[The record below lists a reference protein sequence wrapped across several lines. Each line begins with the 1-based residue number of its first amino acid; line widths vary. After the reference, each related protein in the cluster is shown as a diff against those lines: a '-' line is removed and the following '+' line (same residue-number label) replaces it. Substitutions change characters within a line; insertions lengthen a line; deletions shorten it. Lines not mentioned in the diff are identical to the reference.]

1 MSSVVSKPGNH
12 LGHINYTK
20 IQINIATVIPLHY
33 SKLMILRYHVQL
45 KDKMTRNFEKYIHS
59 LGFNS

>member
-1 MSSVVSKPGNH
+1 MMMSSVLSKHGYY

-33 SKLMILRYHVQL
+33 SKLMILRYHVQFL
-45 KDKMTRNFEKYIHS
+45 CQIER
-59 LGFNS
+59 